1 MVGDH
6 FSDSFSF
13 VVEPLHM
20 MAAFLAAAFAVP
32 ASGIHRNEPQHLLGQ
47 WMLSK
52 EGLVSNISAAEI
64 FTRVQDYSMATLNY
78 DEDTARKI
86 EFTPGMIMSV
96 GSGLEGREVIS
107 VQSPDKKDHALHG
120 AGGSTE
126 SAAISGPSS
135 SG

>member
-1 MVGDH
+1 M
-6 FSDSFSF
+6 
-13 VVEPLHM
+13 
-20 MAAFLAAAFAVP
+20 
-32 ASGIHRNEPQHLLGQ
+32 
-47 WMLSK
+47 
-52 EGLVSNISAAEI
+52 
-64 FTRVQDYSMATLNY
+64 QDYSMATLNY

-120 AGGSTE
+120 VGGSTE